1 MLRFFHFS
9 LIWLWLVNIP
19 AWAESL
25 VIEISKGLEDTALPL
40 AVVPFAGQTPGSPEA
55 DIAAIVRADLE
66 RSGKFR
72 ATPFAELPARPQ
84 QSTQV
89 DFGLWRNAAVENLV
103 IGQVQPSSG
112 DTVEV
117 SFQLLDVFKGAQ
129 SASYRFPTRRQ
140 NLRPIAHKISDL
152 IYKLLTG
159 ETGIFGT
166 QVAYVTTEQGSDGKP
181 RYLLQIAD
189 ADGHNPQNILQSQQ
203 PILSP
208 TWSADGQRLAYVS
221 FQNRKP
227 AIYVQE
233 LTTGKQRKVAAFNGI
248 NGAPAFSPD
257 GSRLA
262 LTLSKDGNPDI
273 YVLDLGNGQLQRL
286 TDHYGIDTEPAWAP
300 DGQSL
305 VFTSDRG
312 GTPQVYRVSAR
323 GGSPERLSFSGDY
336 NARASFSPDGQKLVM
351 VHRAGQG
358 FQIAVQELG
367 SNQLQT
373 VSNGPLDESPS
384 FAPNGNA
391 VIYAS
396 QARGQSVL
404 EAISLDG
411 KMRQRLGLSN
421 KQVRDPAWSPLP
433 P

>member
-1 MLRFFHFS
+1 MRHYRHLC
-9 LIWLWLVNIP
+9 WLWFLVAP
-19 AWAESL
+19 AWAEPL
-25 VIEISKGLEDTALPL
+25 VIEISKGIEDTALPL
-40 AVVPFAGQTPGSPEA
+40 AIVPFAGQSPGSPEA
-55 DIAAIVRADLE
+55 DLAAIIRADLE

-72 ATPFAELPARPQ
+72 VTPFADLPARPQ
-84 QSTQV
+84 QSAQV
-89 DFGLWRNAAVENLV
+89 DFGIWRGAGVENLV
-103 IGQVQPSSG
+103 IGQVQPGGG

-129 SASYRFPTRRQ
+129 SASYRFPARRQ
-140 NLRPIAHKISDL
+140 SLRPVAHKISDL

-166 QVAYVTTEQGSDGKP
+166 QVAYVTTERGPDNKL

-208 TWSADGQRLAYVS
+208 AWSADGQRLAYVS
-221 FQNRKP
+221 FENRKP
-227 AIYVQE
+227 AVYVQE
-233 LTTGKQRKVAAFNGI
+233 LGSGQRRKVAAFSGI

-257 GSRLA
+257 GNRLA

-273 YVLDLGNGQLQRL
+273 YVLDLGSGQLQRL

-312 GTPQVYRVSAR
+312 GTPQVYRIPAR

-351 VHRAGQG
+351 VHRSGQG
-358 FQIAVQELG
+358 FQIAVQDLG
-367 SNQLQT
+367 NNQLQAI
-373 VSNGPLDESPS
+373 SNGPLDESPS

-396 QARGQSVL
+396 QTRGQSVL
-404 EAISLDG
+404 EALSLDG

-421 KQVRDPAWSPLP
+421 KQVRDPAWSPLSP
-433 P
+433 Q